1 MNDLLDSKII
11 KDKCKYDVD
20 IVVFDEIDSTNRYAK
35 ELEKDKTIV
44 ISDTQSNG
52 RGRLGRDFLSSKG
65 KGIYMSILLKYDEK
79 MLDPTLFTCYTG
91 TVVSKVFEH
100 LLGLNPGI
108 KWVNDIYINNK
119 KVCGIL
125 VESVIKNNTFDKF
138 IVGIGINVYKQEFPI
153 ELVDKITTLEDNT
166 KIKVSRNEIIASII
180 NEFFDNLNKPF
191 MDYYKD
197 KMILKQKL
205 VEINERDK
213 RYMAEVIDVSDSG
226 ELIIKYNGELKKLY
240 TGEVVRVKM

>member
-35 ELEKDKTIV
+35 ELENDKTIV

-52 RGRLGRDFLSSKG
+52 RGRLGRDFWSSKG

-79 MLDPTLFTCYTG
+79 MLDPTLLTCFTG

-125 VESVIKNNTFDKF
+125 VESVIKNNNFDKF

-213 RYMAEVIDVSDSG
+213 RYMAEVIDVSDNG

>member
-35 ELEKDKTIV
+35 ELENDKTIV

-52 RGRLGRDFLSSKG
+52 RGRLGRDFLSFKG

-79 MLDPTLFTCYTG
+79 MLDPTLLTCFTG

-119 KVCGIL
+119 KVCCIL
-125 VESVIKNNTFDKF
+125 VESVIKNNNFDKF

-153 ELVDKITTLEDNT
+153 ELADKITTLEDNT

-213 RYMAEVIDVSDSG
+213 RYMAEVIDVSDNG

>member
-1 MNDLLDSKII
+1 MNDLLESKII

-108 KWVNDIYINNK
+108 KWVNDIFIKGK

-125 VESVIKNNTFDKF
+125 TEASYGLENGVLDYAV
-138 IVGIGINVYKQEFPI
+138 VGVGINVYRPEGGFP
-153 ELVDKITTLEDNT
+153 EE
-166 KIKVSRNEIIASII
+166 IKR
-180 NEFFDNLNKPF
+180 
-191 MDYYKD
+191 
-197 KMILKQKL
+197 
-205 VEINERDK
+205 
-213 RYMAEVIDVSDSG
+213 
-226 ELIIKYNGELKKLY
+226 IKN
-240 TGEVVRVKM
+240 

>member
-1 MNDLLDSKII
+1 MRDLLDSKII
-11 KDKCKYDVD
+11 KKSCKYDVD
-20 IVVFDEIDSTNRYAK
+20 IVLFDEIDSTNHYAK
-35 ELEKDKTIV
+35 ELENDKTIV
-44 ISDTQSNG
+44 ISDTQSKG

-79 MLDPTLFTCYTG
+79 MLDPTLLTCFTG

-153 ELVDKITTLEDNT
+153 ELENKVTTLENNT

-197 KMILKQKL
+197 KMILKGKD
-205 VEINERDK
+205 VTINERDK
-213 RYMAEVIDVSDSG
+213 TYIATVIGVSDSG

-240 TGEVVRVKM
+240 TGEVVHVKI

>member
-1 MNDLLDSKII
+1 
-11 KDKCKYDVD
+11 
-20 IVVFDEIDSTNRYAK
+20 
-35 ELEKDKTIV
+35 
-44 ISDTQSNG
+44 
-52 RGRLGRDFLSSKG
+52 
-65 KGIYMSILLKYDEK
+65 
-79 MLDPTLFTCYTG
+79 MLDPTLLTCFTG

-125 VESVIKNNTFDKF
+125 VESVIKNNNFDKF

-213 RYMAEVIDVSDSG
+213 RYMAEVIDVSDNG